1 MIAASSSNRQIG
13 WIVISTTLS
22 TILMQSKKFIPSHAF
37 LNSGRY
43 QPAYLI
49 AQTGIQ
55 GSFFPSTD
63 SKISLF
69 QRTGNSNG

>member
-1 MIAASSSNRQIG
+1 
-13 WIVISTTLS
+13 
-22 TILMQSKKFIPSHAF
+22 MQSKKFIPSHAF

-69 QRTGNSNG
+69 QRTGNSNGYTL